1 MHAAVRHDL
10 FDEFVAEA
18 LDVQRFARGEVDQR
32 LYALRLAVQAAGAA
46 RHRFAFG
53 ADDFGGADW
62 AVRRHGERLAVG
74 GAFFQNDFDD
84 FGDDVASAAHEDGIA
99 DANVLARHFVG
110 VVQGGVGNG
119 DAADFHRLQAG
130 DGGNSAG
137 AADLHVDGFDDG
149 SFFHRREFPRHRPA
163 WRTRDESGGL
173 LFGETVSLIDDAVD
187 FIRQVVAVRGHVRH
201 VSGGSIRAGERALQR
216 ADGQSPGAVLRE
228 QFGVGRGQDKAVVCA
243 VAVSEETELARSGD
257 GGVKLAQAA
266 SGGVARV
273 GKGLAATLQGLRVQR
288 GKGRLRHID
297 FAAHFDDSGRGVA
310 QEPQRDGADGAHI
323 SGHVLAGRAVATGR
337 RTGQYAVFVTQ
348 ADGEAVEFRLGGE
361 MQWRVAIEALLQAA
375 VEGGEILGVEDVIQR
390 QHRHGVGD
398 GGKSAVC
405 LAADA
410 AGGRI
415 IGHRRAAGR
424 FQCAQ
429 FLHQRV
435 VFGIGNGRVI
445 EDVVGVVVSADEG
458 A

>member
-1 MHAAVRHDL
+1 MHAAIRHDL
-10 FDEFVAEA
+10 FDEFVAKP
-18 LDVQRFARGEVDQR
+18 LDIQRFARGEVDQR
-32 LYALRLAVQAAGAA
+32 LHALCLAVQAAGAA

-53 ADDFGGADW
+53 ADDFGGADR

-84 FGDDVASAAHEDGIA
+84 FGDDVAGAAHEDGIA
-99 DANVLARHFVG
+99 DAHVLARYFVG
-110 VVQGGVGNG
+110 VVQGSVGNG

-130 DGGNSAG
+130 DGGNGTG

-149 SFFHRREFPRHRPA
+149 GFFHCREFPRHRPA
-163 WRTRDESGGL
+163 RCARDESGSL
-173 LFGETVSLIDDAVD
+173 LFGETVSLIDNAVD
-187 FIRQVVAVRGHVRH
+187 FIRQVVAACSHVRH

-243 VAVSEETELARSGD
+243 VAVGEETELARGSD
-257 GGVKLAQAA
+257 GGVKLAQTA

-297 FAAHFDDSGRGVA
+297 FAAHFDDGRRGVA
-310 QEPQRDGADGAHI
+310 QKPQRDGADGAHI
-323 SGHVLAGRAVATGR
+323 GGYVLAGRAVATGCS
-337 RTGQYAVFVTQ
+337 TGQHAVFVTQ

-361 MQWRVAIEALLQAA
+361 MQQRVAIEALLQAT

-390 QHRHGVGD
+390 QHRHGMGD
-398 GGKSAVC
+398 GGKSAIC

-410 AGGRI
+410 AGG
-415 IGHRRAAGR
+415 
-424 FQCAQ
+424 
-429 FLHQRV
+429 
-435 VFGIGNGRVI
+435 
-445 EDVVGVVVSADEG
+445 
-458 A
+458 